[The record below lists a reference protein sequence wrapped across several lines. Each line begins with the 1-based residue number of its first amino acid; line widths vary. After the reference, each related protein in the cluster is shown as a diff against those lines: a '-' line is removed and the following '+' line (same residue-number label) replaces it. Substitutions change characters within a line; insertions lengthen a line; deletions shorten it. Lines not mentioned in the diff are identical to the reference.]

1 MIKNVIFDIGN
12 VLADFGWE
20 RLFLRLGFEGEV
32 FERMADATVRGP
44 YWVEFDRSRMPD
56 REIIEGFYSLA
67 PEYKDQIDL
76 LYEHI
81 HEMTE
86 EYSYAS
92 SWIREL
98 KAAGYSV
105 YILSNYG
112 KTAFENREK
121 PFSFITEADGKVI
134 SFEALSVKPERKIF
148 KVLEDKY
155 GICPEESVFIDDLGE
170 NILAAEKYGYK
181 GIVFESR
188 EQTKEKLAE
197 LGI

>member
-44 YWVEFDRSRMPD
+44 YWIEFDRSRMPD
-56 REIIEGFYSLA
+56 REIIEAFYSLA
-67 PEYKDQIDL
+67 PEYKEQIDL

-86 EYSYAS
+86 EYFYAS
-92 SWIREL
+92 GWIREL

-121 PFSFITEADGKVI
+121 PFSFLSEADGKVI
-134 SFEALSVKPERKIF
+134 SFEVSSVKPERKIF
-148 KVLEDKY
+148 QALEDKY
-155 GICPEESVFIDDLGE
+155 GIHPEESVFIDDMEE
-170 NILAAEKYGYK
+170 NITAAKLYGYE
-181 GIVFESR
+181 GIVFKSR
-188 EQTKEKLAE
+188 EQTEKKLAE

>member
-98 KAAGYSV
+98 
-105 YILSNYG
+105 
-112 KTAFENREK
+112 
-121 PFSFITEADGKVI
+121 
-134 SFEALSVKPERKIF
+134 
-148 KVLEDKY
+148 
-155 GICPEESVFIDDLGE
+155 
-170 NILAAEKYGYK
+170 
-181 GIVFESR
+181 
-188 EQTKEKLAE
+188 
-197 LGI
+197 